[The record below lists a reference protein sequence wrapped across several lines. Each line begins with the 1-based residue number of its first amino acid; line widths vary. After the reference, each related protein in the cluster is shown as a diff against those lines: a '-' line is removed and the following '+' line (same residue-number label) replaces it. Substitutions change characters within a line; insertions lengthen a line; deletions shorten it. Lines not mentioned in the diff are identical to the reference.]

1 MPSRETAMLIVT
13 CVRVCCCAF
22 LSHVQCAA
30 WFKLAS
36 NYSLVWSMD
45 NALVELLRSVRADS
59 GEQAQEV
66 TEVQDILLSNR
77 IKVPVVVSTLVV
89 RISL

>member
-1 MPSRETAMLIVT
+1 MQGV
-13 CVRVCCCAF
+13 VR
-22 LSHVQCAA
+22 
-30 WFKLAS
+30 FKLAS

-45 NALVELLRSVRADS
+45 SELVELLRSVCADS

-77 IKVPVVVSTLVV
+77 IKVPAVVSTLVV

>member
-1 MPSRETAMLIVT
+1 MQGV
-13 CVRVCCCAF
+13 
-22 LSHVQCAA
+22 A
-30 WFKLAS
+30 WFKPAS

-59 GEQAQEV
+59 GEQAQELS
-66 TEVQDILLSNR
+66 EVQDILLSNR
-77 IKVPVVVSTLVV
+77 IKVPAVVSTLVV

>member
-1 MPSRETAMLIVT
+1 MQGV
-13 CVRVCCCAF
+13 
-22 LSHVQCAA
+22 A

-36 NYSLVWSMD
+36 NYSLVWSME
-45 NALVELLRSVRADS
+45 NALVELLRSFRAES

-77 IKVPVVVSTLVV
+77 IKVPAVVSTLVV

>member
-1 MPSRETAMLIVT
+1 MQGV
-13 CVRVCCCAF
+13 
-22 LSHVQCAA
+22 A

-36 NYSLVWSMD
+36 NSSLVWSTE
-45 NALVELLRSVRADS
+45 NELVELLRTFRADS

-77 IKVPVVVSTLVV
+77 IKVPAVVCMHVV

>member
-1 MPSRETAMLIVT
+1 
-13 CVRVCCCAF
+13 
-22 LSHVQCAA
+22 VQGVA

-45 NALVELLRSVRADS
+45 NALVELLRSVCADS

-66 TEVQDILLSNR
+66 SEVQDILLSNR
-77 IKVPVVVSTLVV
+77 IKVPFVVSPLVV

>member
-1 MPSRETAMLIVT
+1 MQGV
-13 CVRVCCCAF
+13 VR
-22 LSHVQCAA
+22 
-30 WFKLAS
+30 FKLAS

-45 NALVELLRSVRADS
+45 SALVELLRSVCADS

-66 TEVQDILLSNR
+66 TEVQDILVSNR
-77 IKVPVVVSTLVV
+77 IKVPAVVSTLVV